1 MFTQVQQVLSATGL
15 VIKITFRQGQ
25 GCIFLHI
32 NHFCRWFVI
41 RFIKMADAN
50 KDAPRK
56 RKIATDDT
64 QLLYL
69 VTKYFKLAG
78 VTLAIWFFG
87 WSKFSPSWLLLGLVL
102 YMWKDRHVKQRQHRM
117 KMQQQ
122 MADNEKEVIL
132 ATVDDLPS
140 WVRIIS

>member
-1 MFTQVQQVLSATGL
+1 
-15 VIKITFRQGQ
+15 
-25 GCIFLHI
+25 
-32 NHFCRWFVI
+32 
-41 RFIKMADAN
+41 MADAN

-87 WSKFSPSWLLLGLVL
+87 WSKFSPSWLLLGLIGI
-102 YMWKDRHVKQRQHRM
+102 KF
-117 KMQQQ
+117 
-122 MADNEKEVIL
+122 I
-132 ATVDDLPS
+132 
-140 WVRIIS
+140 